1 MLVFRE
7 GKTIEEELKAWQFW
21 HSRQHSVKQRILDAD
36 TKNSMGL
43 VGCIEEVGHN
53 ALAVYWNPLES
64 TAKIN
69 IAVQCL
75 STDFST
81 QKGVKGLPLHVQI
94 DTYDDPRDNPGG
106 PVYHRAYC
114 QVKVFCD
121 KGAERKARDEER
133 RASKRR
139 MTTTGKRRLD
149 DMYHTPC
156 ERSEFYSMADL
167 SKPPVIFTPSDDPE
181 KAAIEFG
188 TELPR

>member
-1 MLVFRE
+1 M
-7 GKTIEEELKAWQFW
+7 
-21 HSRQHSVKQRILDAD
+21 
-36 TKNSMGL
+36 
-43 VGCIEEVGHN
+43 
-53 ALAVYWNPLES
+53 
-64 TAKIN
+64 N

-94 DTYDDPRDNPGG
+94 DTYDDPRDAPGG
-106 PVYHRAYC
+106 PAVYHRGYC
-114 QVKVFCD
+114 QIKVFCD

-133 RASKRR
+133 RATKRR

-149 DMYHTPC
+149 EMYHTPG

-167 SKPPVIFTPSDDPE
+167 VRQPVLFTPTGDPD
-181 KAAIEFG
+181 KAGAVDFG